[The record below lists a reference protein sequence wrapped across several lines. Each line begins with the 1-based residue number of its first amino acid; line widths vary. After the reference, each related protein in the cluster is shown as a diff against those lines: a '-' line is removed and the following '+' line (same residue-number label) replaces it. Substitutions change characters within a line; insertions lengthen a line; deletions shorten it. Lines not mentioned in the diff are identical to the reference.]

1 MGECL
6 IAAAWS
12 DPVWI
17 WNVLKVIIGLGMV
30 IFVHEV
36 GHFLVAKLCGVK
48 CEKFYLG
55 FDIGGLKLW
64 KFQWGETEYGIG
76 VLPLGGYVKMLGQED
91 NPARIREEIQRAKN
105 KDPDDSHQPQ
115 HVKSP
120 AAAEAGEQQHD
131 EAVSTESSESGAVAE
146 SVGGEET
153 AFDPRSYLAQS
164 VPERM
169 AIISAGVVMNVI
181 FAFLTAIGAFWLGIH
196 EVECG
201 VGAVIPGAPAWQ
213 ANLKVGDRIREI
225 RGSPVDR
232 YKDLRAAISVG
243 DIQGGVTMLVERPGQ
258 AEPISVT
265 VHPRKTGPYPTIGV
279 LPPMT
284 PTLDTRLAAL
294 PGSPAGQAEPPF
306 RPGDRI
312 VAIEDQPIS
321 HYAEVHRVL
330 ALNPDRTL
338 RVTVERLALDGQN
351 QPGVHV
357 PAAGERLTIAVPPA
371 PVLQLG
377 MSMTMGAITAIQGG
391 SPAESAGVLPGDT
404 ITHVDGLPVGDPL
417 TLPERLRAMAWK
429 SAIGTEV
436 ALKLKRPGEAN
447 PIEAQVKL
455 RRADWFETP
464 ILPGNPVSVPV
475 LGIAYEVLNP
485 VAAVAPDGP
494 AARAGIRPGDV
505 VVKAKLVPLSDDA
518 IRRMPHGDAYLE
530 LGGKRSFSVDLA
542 KEPQGWPMFFETM
555 QNPVLSGTVELTL
568 ADGRS
573 VSMQPVADPHWFHP
587 ERGFS
592 FEPKTFFS
600 GGQSLALAMRLGARE
615 TIDAMTLVYR
625 FLGKLGTQVSPTAF
639 GGPISIF
646 DMAYRFAS
654 QGFADLLL
662 FLTIIGANLAVIN
675 FLPIPVLDGGHM
687 VFLIYEGITGKPPS
701 EKVHLT
707 LTYLGLTFI
716 LGLMLW
722 VLGLD
727 VVRYASSLFERL
739 F

>member
-1 MGECL
+1 LGVCL

-17 WNVLKVIIGLGMV
+17 WNVLKVVIGLGMV
-30 IFVHEV
+30 IFVHEL

-55 FDIGGLKLW
+55 FDIAGLKLW

-91 NPARIREEIQRAKN
+91 NPSRIREETERARK
-105 KDPDDSHQPQ
+105 KG
-115 HVKSP
+115 P
-120 AAAEAGEQQHD
+120 AEDGGQTADASLSTATGESTVASETSGD
-131 EAVSTESSESGAVAE
+131 EPA
-146 SVGGEET
+146 

-164 VPERM
+164 VPKRM
-169 AIISAGVVMNVI
+169 AIISAGVVMNVL
-181 FAFLTAIGAFWLGIH
+181 FAVLTAIGAYWLGIY

-213 ANLKVGDRIREI
+213 ANLKVGDRIAEI

-232 YKDLRAAISVG
+232 YKDLRAAVSVG
-243 DIQGGVTMLVERPGQ
+243 DIEGGVEMLVDRPGEPQ
-258 AEPISVT
+258 AISIT
-265 VHPRKTGPYPTIGV
+265 VHPKKTGPYPTIGV

-284 PTLDTRLAAL
+284 PVLDTRLPVL
-294 PGSPAGQAEPPF
+294 PGSPAAKAQPPF
-306 RPGDRI
+306 LAGDRI
-312 VAIEDQPIS
+312 VAIDEQPIS
-321 HYAEVHRVL
+321 NYADLHRVL
-330 ALNPDRTL
+330 ALHPDRRLT
-338 RVTVERLALDGQN
+338 VTVKRKATGGEERSDQ
-351 QPGVHV
+351 QPPGPLESVQ
-357 PAAGERLTIAVPPA
+357 IAVEAA
-371 PVLQLG
+371 PVYQLG
-377 MSMTMGAITAIQGG
+377 MSMTMGAIMAIQSG
-391 SPAESAGVLPGDT
+391 SPAESAGILPGDT
-404 ITHVDGLPVGDPL
+404 ITHIDGRPIGDPL
-417 TLPERLRAMAWK
+417 ALPERLRVQAWQ
-429 SAIGTEV
+429 SPIGTTV
-436 ALKLKRPGEAN
+436 ALRLRRPGEAK
-447 PIEAQVKL
+447 PIEALVRL
-455 RRADWFETP
+455 RRPDWYEIP
-464 ILPGNPVSVPV
+464 ILPGNPTSVPA

-505 VVKAKLVPLSDDA
+505 IVKAKLIPLADDA
-518 IRRMPHGDAYLE
+518 IRRLPHGREYLE
-530 LGGKRSFSVDLA
+530 LGGKRSFSIDLT
-542 KEPQGWPMFFETM
+542 KEPNGWPMFFETM

-573 VSMQPVADPHWFHP
+573 ASMQPVADPTWFHP

-600 GGQSLALAMRLGARE
+600 GGQSLALAARLGARE

-646 DMAYRFAS
+646 EMAYRFAS

-687 VFLIYEGITGKPPS
+687 VFLAYEGITGKPPS

-727 VVRYASSLFERL
+727 LVRYASSLFERL

>member
-1 MGECL
+1 LGVCL
-6 IAAAWS
+6 IASAWS

-17 WNVLKVIIGLGMV
+17 WNVLKVVIGLGMV
-30 IFVHEV
+30 IFVHEL

-55 FDIGGLKLW
+55 FDIAGLKLW

-91 NPARIREEIQRAKN
+91 NPSRIREETQRARK
-105 KDPDDSHQPQ
+105 KDQPEDGSRAAETP
-115 HVKSP
+115 VS
-120 AAAEAGEQQHD
+120 AAAGETTGD
-131 EAVSTESSESGAVAE
+131 AE
-146 SVGGEET
+146 SHGDESAV
-153 AFDPRSYLAQS
+153 FDPRSYLAQS
-164 VPERM
+164 VPKRM
-169 AIISAGVVMNVI
+169 AIISAGVVMNVV
-181 FAFLTAIGAFWLGIH
+181 FALLTAVGAYWLGIY

-213 ANLKVGDRIREI
+213 ANLKVGDRITEI

-232 YKDLRAAISVG
+232 YKDLRAAVSVG
-243 DIQGGVTMLVERPGQ
+243 DIQGGVTMRVERPGEP
-258 AEPISVT
+258 EPISVT
-265 VHPRKTGPYPTIGV
+265 VHPKKTGPYPTIGV
-279 LPPMT
+279 LPPLT
-284 PTLDTRLAAL
+284 PVLDTRLPAL
-294 PGSPAGQAEPPF
+294 PGSPAGQAQPPF
-306 RPGDRI
+306 LPGDRI
-312 VAIEDQPIS
+312 VAIEDQPVS

-330 ALNPDRTL
+330 ALRPERPL
-338 RVTVERLALDGQN
+338 RVTVQRAATGGPNRAGREP
-351 QPGVHV
+351 PG
-357 PAAGERLTIAVPPA
+357 AGERVTIAVQA
-371 PVLQLG
+371 ANVLQLG
-377 MSMTMGAITAIQGG
+377 MSMTMGAITAIQSG

-404 ITHVDGLPVGDPL
+404 ITHVDGRPVGDPL
-417 TLPERLRAMAWK
+417 ALPEHLRVHAWQ
-429 SAIGTEV
+429 SPLGTAV
-436 ALKLKRPGEAN
+436 ALRLKRPGEAN
-447 PIEAQVKL
+447 SIEAMVKL
-455 RRADWFETP
+455 RRADWYETP
-464 ILPGNPVSVPV
+464 ILPGNPISVPA

-485 VAAVAPDGP
+485 VSAVAPDGP

-505 VVKAKLVPLSDDA
+505 VVKAKLIPLGEEA
-518 IRRMPHGDAYLE
+518 IRRLAHGDEYLD

-542 KEPQGWPMFFETM
+542 KEPNGWPVFFETM

-573 VSMQPVADPHWFHP
+573 ASMQPMADPTWFHP

-687 VFLIYEGITGKPPS
+687 VFLAYEGVTGKPPS